1 MRTFL
6 IWALAAALPAAASAA
21 DVTVSAAASLTN
33 AFRELAQAFEAAHPG
48 DKVLLN
54 FAASDPLVQQIA
66 KGAPVDVF
74 ASADQEAMD
83 KAEALKLLAPGTR
96 RDFVTNTVVV
106 VVPTASALK
115 PATLADLDVPAVQRL
130 TTGNPASVPIGRYAK
145 DALTK
150 AGVWARLEPKFVYGG
165 SVRQSLDYVA
175 RGEVDAGFVYA
186 TDVMAQKD
194 KVRAVLTV
202 PTTAPVRYPVAVLA
216 GAPQPQLAR
225 SFAQYVLSPA
235 GQAIL
240 GKHGFTRP

>member
-1 MRTFL
+1 MYRKLLVTAIVATL
-6 IWALAAALPAAASAA
+6 PLAAGAA

-74 ASADQEAMD
+74 ASADQDAMD
-83 KAEALKLLAPGTR
+83 KADGLKLLAAGTR
-96 RDFVTNTVVV
+96 HDFVSNSVVLI
-106 VVPTASALK
+106 VPTASSVK
-115 PATLADLDVPAVQRL
+115 SLADLNTVNRI
-130 TTGNPASVPIGRYAK
+130 TTGNPASVPIGRYTQE
-145 DALTK
+145 ALEK
-150 AGVWARLEPKFVYGG
+150 AGLWQALQPKFVFGT

-175 RGEVDAGFVYA
+175 RGEADAGFVYA

-194 KVRAVLTV
+194 KVKAVQTI
-202 PTTAPVRYPVAVLA
+202 PTATPVRYPIAVLA
-216 GAPQPQLAR
+216 NAPQPKLAR
-225 SFAQYVLSPA
+225 EFATYAASAP

-240 GKHGFTRP
+240 AKYGFGKP